1 VNEAFAVQEVR
12 VGTVEDVPLN
22 EGRLVTVAGRPLAVF
37 KTESGW
43 YAIDN
48 TCTHMGGPL
57 ADGMVAEDSVA
68 CPMHDRRFSL
78 ATGEPIN
85 HECGAVARYPVEV
98 RDEEVFLAVPVIRS
112 AGEEGE
118 SPPAG
123 DGPQAP
129 TEEAVEEPGATK
141 SGGWPTGAE
150 GTKGEGRSGAG
161 ASAQSPREAEAPS
174 EADDD
179 GRSAAQPVETP
190 SKDTTGQTEPRS
202 PRPTGDEPLDPAHPS
217 PSES

>member
-1 VNEAFAVQEVR
+1 MNEAFAVEEVR

-43 YAIDN
+43 YAVDN

-98 RDEEVFLAVPVIRS
+98 REEEVFLAVPVIRS

-118 SPPAG
+118 SLPAG
-123 DGPQAP
+123 NGALPP
-129 TEEAVEEPGATK
+129 TDEAVEEPGATK
-141 SGGWPTGAE
+141 SGGWPTGPQDAT
-150 GTKGEGRSGAG
+150 G
-161 ASAQSPREAEAPS
+161 S
-174 EADDD
+174 EAGQEGSHGRDHGDD
-179 GRSAAQPVETP
+179 GRSAFQRVETP

-202 PRPTGDEPLDPAHPS
+202 PRPTGDQPLDPAHPS